1 MATTTAT
8 ITINSTDLLTDEISL
23 STTATLTQT
32 GTSTGIEH
40 TTGLS
45 RKKVTSTAKGTAS
58 GQVTLYTA
66 DDFAAPAYLY
76 IKNTHATASEFIWVY
91 DDDTSDV
98 VILKMGGN
106 QWAFMPI
113 KGDKTLKAYAPSG
126 NDPVIEF
133 MVFGTDQ

>member
-1 MATTTAT
+1 MATVSAT
-8 ITINSTDLLTDEISL
+8 ISL
-23 STTATLTQT
+23 SSAAGDLTTNALTLSDSVAITAN
-32 GTSTGIEH
+32 H
-40 TTGLS
+40 TTGLA
-45 RKKVTSTAKGTAS
+45 RKKVVATAVHATAT
-58 GQVTLYTA
+58 TLYTA

-106 QWAFMPI
+106 QWAFMPL
-113 KGDKTLKAYAPSG
+113 KGDKTIKAYAPSG

-133 MVFGTDQ
+133 MVFGEDQ

>member
-1 MATTTAT
+1 MATVTAT
-8 ITINSTDLLTDEISL
+8 VSLTSASGDLTTNALTLSDSVAITAS
-23 STTATLTQT
+23 
-32 GTSTGIEH
+32 H
-40 TTGLS
+40 TTGLA
-45 RKKVTSTAKGTAS
+45 RAPVKATAVHATAT
-58 GQVTLYTA
+58 TLYTA

-76 IKNTHATASEFIWVY
+76 IKNTHATASEYIWVY

>member
-1 MATTTAT
+1 MATVTA
-8 ITINSTDLLTDEISL
+8 
-23 STTATLTQT
+23 AVTLTSAAGDLT
-32 GTSTGIEH
+32 TDALALSDITSVTVADMG
-40 TTGLS
+40 TTGLA
-45 RKKVTSTAKGTAS
+45 RAKVQATAVHATAT
-58 GQVTLYTA
+58 VLYTA
-66 DDFAAPAYLY
+66 DDFAAPAYIY
-76 IKNTHATASEFIWVY
+76 IKNTDTTTAEYIWVY

>member
-1 MATTTAT
+1 MAT
-8 ITINSTDLLTDEISL
+8 ITATVSLTSASGDLTTNALTL
-23 STTATLTQT
+23 SDSVAITA
-32 GTSTGIEH
+32 SH
-40 TTGLS
+40 TTGLA
-45 RKKVTSTAKGTAS
+45 RKKITATA
-58 GQVTLYTA
+58 VHATATTLYTA